1 MALFESY
8 ERRINQIQPVLE
20 KYGMETIEDAK
31 VVCENLGIDPYTIVK
46 ETQPI
51 AFENAGW
58 AYTLGAAI
66 AIKKGCKTAAD
77 AAEAIGE
84 GLQAFCIPGSVADDR
99 KVGLGHGNLGA
110 MLLRDETKNEQAF
123 TEGRIIQLENML
135 KNAVVVDESEI
146 STDIVTVG
154 SIVKVMDFD
163 FDEEVE
169 YSIVGSAEA
178 DPMNFKISNES
189 PVGEGLMGKKVGDV
203 VEIEVPGG
211 TTKFEVLGI
220 RR

>member
-1 MALFESY
+1 MSQSKKFIMTYEGVKKLEEELEYLKTVKRKEITEKIKVALG
-8 ERRINQIQPVLE
+8 
-20 KYGMETIEDAK
+20 YGDLSENSEYDEAK
-31 VVCENLGIDPYTIVK
+31 ND
-46 ETQPI
+46 
-51 AFENAGW
+51 
-58 AYTLGAAI
+58 
-66 AIKKGCKTAAD
+66 
-77 AAEAIGE
+77 
-84 GLQAFCIPGSVADDR
+84 
-99 KVGLGHGNLGA
+99 
-110 MLLRDETKNEQAF
+110 QAF